1 MTIPITG
8 DVLTDALTLLAIAW
22 VGAILLLPGSWLL
35 HGSVRYCY
43 SLLVSG
49 LLTKRIAEST
59 AKNRQTKFGEE

>member
-8 DVLTDALTLLAIAW
+8 DVLTDA
-22 VGAILLLPGSWLL
+22 
-35 HGSVRYCY
+35 
-43 SLLVSG
+43 